1 MSMLYTRAA
10 RPDRRLTR
18 HVRRQDSGFTLVELL
33 MVIAL
38 IGIIAAM
45 ATMIAPG
52 VAKLA
57 KADSGTK
64 QVSEILRKAREEA
77 IARRRYVQVAFD
89 LTNSRMT
96 VTRIDYDAALAPVQ
110 TVEQTVSLEGGLTFA
125 KPASIPATNN
135 PIASYAPN
143 TNAVTYT
150 AVSSQPTVVFTP
162 EGMATDPVNN
172 NPTDG
177 TIFLSRPNETATA
190 RALTLSG
197 LTANIE
203 RWQWATSAW
212 TSAK

>member
-1 MSMLYTRAA
+1 MLYTRAA
-10 RPDRRLTR
+10 QPDRRLTR
-18 HVRRQDSGFTLVELL
+18 HSRRQDSGFTLVELL
-33 MVIAL
+33 IVIAL
-38 IGIIAAM
+38 IGVLATMAA
-45 ATMIAPG
+45 MIAPG
-52 VAKLA
+52 VSKLA

-64 QVSEILRKAREEA
+64 QVSEVLRKAREEA

-96 VTRIDYDAALAPVQ
+96 ITRIDYDAALAPVQ
-110 TVEQTVSLEGGLTFA
+110 TVEQTVSLEGGVTFA
-125 KPASIPATNN
+125 KPASIGASNN

-177 TIFLSRPNETATA
+177 TIFLSRPNELATA

-203 RWQWATSAW
+203 RWQWNTSTW
-212 TSAK
+212 VSAR